1 MTIAAMILAAGASTR
16 MGRNKVLIE
25 IEGQTLL
32 RRAVLR
38 SLAAGVDPVLVVI
51 GHEAER
57 VRRELD
63 GLACRAV
70 LNPEHARGM
79 NTSLSAGVG
88 ALPPEASA
96 AVVLLA
102 DMPLVDEAMIRA
114 VVERHAATGAP
125 LVTARY
131 GDVTAPPTLYARSL
145 FPELLGGEGEGRGR
159 EVVRRHRAEAAWVD
173 FAPALLAD
181 LDVPDDL
188 RRARLAVG
196 GRT

>member
-51 GHEAER
+51 GHQAER

-188 RRARLAVG
+188 RRAGLAVG